1 MVSFKAS
8 RYLGSCFSINEFLAW
23 HYWFTQWNWKEI
35 CYFYFS
41 ILLACNSLKRPQG
54 CRVVTHRNRTPIIT
68 NVLRLSFLYVYFQF
82 WNRRYSVISSF
93 EKSVMPSFLHIH
105 HCGKCTITRCATV
118 AHISYNL
125 TAYDQFSTQKLHF
138 TFVLVKTTMSPLNSS
153 DYFLIFLPATFVYTW
168 YL

>member
-1 MVSFKAS
+1 MTLLLYTMELK
-8 RYLGSCFSINEFLAW
+8 R
-23 HYWFTQWNWKEI
+23 
-35 CYFYFS
+35 
-41 ILLACNSLKRPQG
+41 ILLFLFLDTPRLNSLKRPL
-54 CRVVTHRNRTPIIT
+54 RDVVTHRNQTPIIT

-153 DYFLIFLPATFVYTW
+153 DYFLIFLLATFVYTW
-168 YL
+168 

>member
-1 MVSFKAS
+1 MASFKAS
-8 RYLGSCFSINEFLAW
+8 RYLGSCFSINEFLVW

-35 CYFYFS
+35 FYFYFS

-54 CRVVTHRNRTPIIT
+54 CRNAPQPNTHHYERSTP
-68 NVLRLSFLYVYFQF
+68 FLFYVYFQF
-82 WNRRYSVISSF
+82 WNRHYSVISSF

>member
-1 MVSFKAS
+1 MASFKAS
-8 RYLGSCFSINEFLAW
+8 RYLGSCFSINEFLVW

-35 CYFYFS
+35 FYFYFS
-41 ILLACNSLKRPQG
+41 ILLACNSLKRPL
-54 CRVVTHRNRTPIIT
+54 RDVVTHRNQTPIIT
-68 NVLRLSFLYVYFQF
+68 NVLRLSFLYVYFEF
-82 WNRRYSVISSF
+82 CNRRYSVISSF

-153 DYFLIFLPATFVYTW
+153 DYFSIFLPATFVYTW

>member
-1 MVSFKAS
+1 MTLLLYTMELK
-8 RYLGSCFSINEFLAW
+8 I
-23 HYWFTQWNWKEI
+23 
-35 CYFYFS
+35 
-41 ILLACNSLKRPQG
+41 ILLFLFLDTPRLNSLKRPL
-54 CRVVTHRNRTPIIT
+54 RDVVTHRNQTPIIT
-68 NVLRLSFLYVYFQF
+68 NVLRLSFLYVYFEF
-82 WNRRYSVISSF
+82 CNRRYSVISSF

>member
-1 MVSFKAS
+1 MTLLLYTMELK
-8 RYLGSCFSINEFLAW
+8 R
-23 HYWFTQWNWKEI
+23 
-35 CYFYFS
+35 
-41 ILLACNSLKRPQG
+41 ILLFLFLDTPRLNSLKRPL
-54 CRVVTHRNRTPIIT
+54 RDVVTHRNQTPIIT
-68 NVLRLSFLYVYFQF
+68 NVLRLSFLYVYFEF
-82 WNRRYSVISSF
+82 CNRRYSVISSF